1 MFGFPQI
8 EWFFVSLF
16 GYYFLYGVVDKIFIN
31 NKKYKELVDDRKSYF
46 QKNIVKT
53 VALVGIGGIGT
64 KVLYKGFLFNEWDN
78 SEMYRV
84 GYMYAALDVLG
95 LICVKNLP
103 MNSKI
108 HHISS
113 FLFSY
118 MNTLVD
124 YTQPT
129 FWKGLPVYCI
139 LSSYAFGV
147 NLFLGLRLIL
157 ELKNLGKL
165 IEYNLWSYMGL
176 LGVNW
181 VYQLIN
187 LYWNGTNSWDVY
199 MFVGLILFVAN
210 DDIKLLRFLNHHLK
224 KVKV

>member
-64 KVLYKGFLFNEWDN
+64 KVLYKGFLFNEWNN

-147 NLFLGLRLIL
+147 NLFLGLRLIM
-157 ELKNLGKL
+157 ELKSLGKL

>member
-1 MFGFPQI
+1 MFGFPQL
-8 EWFFVSLF
+8 EWFFLSLF

-31 NKKYKELVDDRKSYF
+31 NEKYKKLVDDRKNYF

-64 KVLYKGFLFNEWDN
+64 KVLYNGFLFNEWNN
-78 SEMYRV
+78 SELYRI
-84 GYMYAALDVLG
+84 GYMYSALDVLG

-129 FWKGLPVYCI
+129 FWRGLPMYCMF
-139 LSSYAFGV
+139 SSYAFGV
-147 NLFLGLRLIL
+147 NLFLGLRLIM
-157 ELKNLGKL
+157 ELKSLGKL
-165 IEYNLWSYMGL
+165 IEYNLWSYMAL

-199 MFVGLILFVAN
+199 MFLGLILFVAN